1 MEDFMEGG
9 KKVITVVCTGNVCRS
24 PMAERLLQHALN
36 AEDQPLKDIQV
47 ISAGV
52 SAFPGDPASNN
63 AIKALKSVNLDL
75 SDHRSRPLS
84 DQVMEVS
91 DLILTMTRGHA
102 DIIHDQHPESTVPV
116 FRFRDWVGA
125 GPKEVPDPFCGP
137 LELYKDTRDS
147 LAEAVPSIINY
158 LKSQLNT

>member
-1 MEDFMEGG
+1 MEGD

-24 PMAERLLQHALN
+24 PMAERLLQHALD
-36 AEDQPLKDIQV
+36 AEEGPLKEIQV

-63 AIKALKSVNLDL
+63 AVKALSSVNLDL

-84 DQVMEVS
+84 DQVIEVS
-91 DLILTMTRGHA
+91 DLILAMTQGHV
-102 DIIHDQHPESTVPV
+102 DIIKHQHPDSTVPV
-116 FRFRDWVGA
+116 FRFREWIA
-125 GPKEVPDPFCGP
+125 SGPKEVPDPFCGP

-147 LAEAVPSIINY
+147 LAEAVPSIINF
-158 LKSQLNT
+158 LKSQQQ